1 MGITEL
7 EALKSLA
14 SARIETLAGDNK
26 ECHFMRLSAELR
38 NKIYLMIAIDVT
50 RNRLIRKGTSKNG
63 LAMVN
68 KKISHEYLSLRN
80 SKETISVKYL
90 ESFHSLE
97 WVELDAQKLLHD
109 KDAVA
114 RHNFWRSQ
122 VNIKAET
129 FSYAPNRDGAILRA
143 RSEPAV
149 DWVWDDMDADV
160 DFYQDPNMSKYYLQ
174 GIAIFGEGEEGSVLF
189 DLPIQLVERYAKP
202 GGRARDRIKEVVKK

>member
-129 FSYAPNRDGAILRA
+129 FSYAPNRDEAILRA

-149 DWVWDDMDADV
+149 DWVWDDIDADV

-189 DLPIQLVERYAKP
+189 DLPIQLVERFAKP
-202 GGRARDRIKEVVKK
+202 GEGARDRIKEVVKK